1 MSLSRDARYALN
13 LFVSDPDLRVNS
25 ETLRTLMGIGRP
37 KSRKLIVELE
47 SAGYIIRTR
56 NSNIGT
62 RLKLSQRVQLSVPS
76 DMLYSDIAFSP
87 ISNSLKADISYIATN
102 KFFVYFFQKKY
113 IASLARCS
121 NYEQSELT

>member
-47 SAGYIIRTR
+47 SAGYIIRIR

-62 RLKLSQRVQLSVPS
+62 RLKVSQKVQLSVPS
-76 DMLYSDIAFSP
+76 DTLYSDIAFSP

-102 KFFVYFFQKKY
+102 FFVYFFQKKY
-113 IASLARCS
+113 IASLTRCS